1 MKYTRYLYSIGC
13 KGKYTD
19 SFTVQHTVRGHIHE
33 PLAPNNQLCHCDALV
48 SLPKPNAQPNPCQTN
63 AHVLAVKTRHHGWT
77 SFHDGFRYDVV
88 INVLSALLKTKCLP
102 ACVSMT
108 LCGLRS
114 LYTILALCMAPIP
127 NTISAARTA
136 LNQIQ
141 KEMDGKMR
149 YNKFEIDSFGI
160 ESYTQVHT

>member
-1 MKYTRYLYSIGC
+1 
-13 KGKYTD
+13 
-19 SFTVQHTVRGHIHE
+19 
-33 PLAPNNQLCHCDALV
+33 
-48 SLPKPNAQPNPCQTN
+48 
-63 AHVLAVKTRHHGWT
+63 
-77 SFHDGFRYDVV
+77 
-88 INVLSALLKTKCLP
+88 
-102 ACVSMT
+102 
-108 LCGLRS
+108 
-114 LYTILALCMAPIP
+114 MAPIP